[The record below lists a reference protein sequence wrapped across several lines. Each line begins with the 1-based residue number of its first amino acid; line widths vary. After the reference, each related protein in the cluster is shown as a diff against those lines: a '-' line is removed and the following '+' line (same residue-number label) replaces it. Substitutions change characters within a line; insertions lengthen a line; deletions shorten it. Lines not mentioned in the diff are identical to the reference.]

1 VTDDVAETTRPT
13 AGDVARRVG
22 RGTRKPENWAQ
33 LVRFG
38 LVGGSG
44 YVINL
49 IAFAILAEAA
59 DLHHIPAAIGAF
71 LVAVTNNFV
80 WNRLWTFRAE
90 APGRH
95 PAHQGMRFLVVSVV
109 GLGVNLAVLEALVS
123 GVELGEFK
131 SQAIAVAVAMPVNF
145 VGNKLW
151 TFG

>member
-1 VTDDVAETTRPT
+1 MSEPTTETRQT

-22 RGTRKPENWAQ
+22 RGTRRPENWAQ
-33 LVRFG
+33 LMRFG

-44 YVINL
+44 YLVNL
-49 IAFAILAEAA
+49 VVFALLTGAA
-59 DLHHIPAAIGAF
+59 DAHHIPAAIGAF
-71 LVAVTNNFV
+71 LVAVANNFA

-95 PAHQGMRFLVVSVV
+95 PAHQGMRFLLVSVA
-109 GLGVNLAVLEALVS
+109 GLGVNLIVLEALVT
-123 GVELGEFK
+123 GVEMGELV

-145 VGNKLW
+145 IGNKLW